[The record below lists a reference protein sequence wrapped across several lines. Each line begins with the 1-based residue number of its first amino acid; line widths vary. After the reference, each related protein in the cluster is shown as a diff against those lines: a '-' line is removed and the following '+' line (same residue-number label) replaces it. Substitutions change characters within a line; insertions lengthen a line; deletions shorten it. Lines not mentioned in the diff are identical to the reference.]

1 VEVAVGRL
9 TTSLSLSR
17 AVVSDDVSLATS
29 REVVS
34 ALSSMFVSID
44 FDVHV
49 ELAEAVLR
57 KTQPRLVSFAE
68 QVRRVREDLATRL
81 ESAGRF
87 SDAAEV
93 MEAVD
98 SSSIENAVDK
108 LHLAIKTASMFVK
121 SNALDKAEKYMNKT
135 PAFLAEVPAS
145 DQTEA
150 LVRHYHTSWAE
161 MLDRLGRFTDAAARH
176 VEIARLERYSN
187 SETLMR
193 AAMCVLLAPQG
204 PQRSRLLHAMYKD
217 ERYTELA
224 IFPFL
229 EKVYLDR
236 ILRANEVQEL
246 RKFFSTHHLEVRA
259 DGLSSL
265 QRAMMEHNLVSM
277 RGMYE
282 NIGFD
287 QLGELLGVSD
297 VQAEKMVAKLI
308 RDDRLSGR
316 IDQVDRFVYFD
327 KQTDPLVEWDEKVVD
342 VSLRLNDIVEDIR
355 KKALV
360 QD

>member
-1 VEVAVGRL
+1 M
-9 TTSLSLSR
+9 
-17 AVVSDDVSLATS
+17 VSDDVSLATS

-34 ALSSMFVSID
+34 VLSKIFVSID
-44 FDVHV
+44 FDVHR

-68 QVRRVREDLATRL
+68 QVWRVREDLATRL
-81 ESAGRF
+81 ETAGRF

-98 SSSIENAVDK
+98 SSSIERAVDK
-108 LHLAIKTASMFVK
+108 LHSAIKTASMFVK
-121 SNALDKAEKYMNKT
+121 SNDLVKAEKYMNKT

-150 LVRHYHTSWAE
+150 VVHHYHTSWAE
-161 MLDRLGRFTDAAARH
+161 MLDRLGRFSDAAARH
-176 VEIARLERYSN
+176 VEIARMEKYAN
-187 SETLMR
+187 WETLMR
-193 AAMCVLLAPQG
+193 AAVCVLLAPQG
-204 PQRSRLLHAMYKD
+204 PQRSRLLQAMYND
-217 ERYTELA
+217 EHYAKLA

-229 EKVYLDR
+229 EKVCLDR

-246 RKFFSTHHLEVRA
+246 QKFFSAHHLEVRA

-265 QRAMMEHNLVSM
+265 QRAMIEHNLVSM
-277 RGMYE
+277 SGVYE

-308 RDDRLSGR
+308 TDNRLSGR

-327 KQTDPLVEWDEKVVD
+327 RRTDPLVEWDEKVVD
-342 VSLRLNDIVEDIR
+342 VSLRLNNIVDDIR
-355 KKALV
+355 KKGLV
-360 QD
+360 KH